1 MSCISAISLKIEIK
15 ISVAKK
21 LASTNFG
28 AKLPVKIS
36 VAKKL
41 ASTNFGAKLLVK
53 MDMNKCVEIL
63 GADIDTC
70 DTKNQS
76 PFFGLTSLK
85 LLSESVNLLEESDTN
100 MSEQMNMLTTD
111 SQDTEIGDADQKQI
125 EKENTMMFSSF

>member
-1 MSCISAISLKIEIK
+1 MGQH
-15 ISVAKK
+15 
-21 LASTNFG
+21 FY
-28 AKLPVKIS
+28 LP
-36 VAKKL
+36 
-41 ASTNFGAKLLVK
+41 VK

-85 LLSESVNLLEESDTN
+85 LLLESVNLLEESDTN
-100 MSEQMNMLTTD
+100 ISEQMNMLTTD
-111 SQDTEIGDADQKQI
+111 SQDTEIGDTDQKQI